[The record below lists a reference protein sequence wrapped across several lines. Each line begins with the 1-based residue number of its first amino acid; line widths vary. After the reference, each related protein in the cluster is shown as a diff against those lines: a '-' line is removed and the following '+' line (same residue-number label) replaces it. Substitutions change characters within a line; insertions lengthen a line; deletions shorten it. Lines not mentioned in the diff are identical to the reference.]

1 MTVIN
6 STEFRNHQDKYLE
19 MALNERIFIRK
30 DNNMFSITATNDYD
44 ETDEGIELL
53 ALAKSQMFEE
63 EDEDDFTADLI
74 VAEERL
80 NGDFTSADE
89 FINYLRR

>member
-63 EDEDDFTADLI
+63 EDEDDFTADFI